1 MTTVTPNRMPQGE
14 ELALLMRCAGYRFNR
29 NGVAAGATAPP
40 KQEDLVAAQQLGW
53 TVGVKQEWTAREV
66 LTRAIDAVQ
75 SLDVDSVLS
84 AFIAGIGGSALRG
97 RQIVISYAWACHL
110 ADAPRGPQAVPD
122 CGLEEVEWVD
132 VTEVLVRI
140 ACGWAWNELPARYL
154 PDLEVAAA
162 QGLPEATDEDR
173 NVLDALLDHIAA
185 QPEGTTPGQ
194 LEKSI
199 ARARLLPRTD
209 KYQRYGILIAL
220 AELGVLPNTLLPPSI
235 DRFVSRT
242 ECQAAYRR
250 VRGAPRSDIT
260 LPLAAWRGGLDTARV
275 ARLANAGR

>member
-1 MTTVTPNRMPQGE
+1 
-14 ELALLMRCAGYRFNR
+14 
-29 NGVAAGATAPP
+29 
-40 KQEDLVAAQQLGW
+40 
-53 TVGVKQEWTAREV
+53 
-66 LTRAIDAVQ
+66 
-75 SLDVDSVLS
+75 
-84 AFIAGIGGSALRG
+84 
-97 RQIVISYAWACHL
+97 
-110 ADAPRGPQAVPD
+110 
-122 CGLEEVEWVD
+122 
-132 VTEVLVRI
+132 
-140 ACGWAWNELPARYL
+140 
-154 PDLEVAAA
+154 
-162 QGLPEATDEDR
+162 
-173 NVLDALLDHIAA
+173 
-185 QPEGTTPGQ
+185 TTPGQ